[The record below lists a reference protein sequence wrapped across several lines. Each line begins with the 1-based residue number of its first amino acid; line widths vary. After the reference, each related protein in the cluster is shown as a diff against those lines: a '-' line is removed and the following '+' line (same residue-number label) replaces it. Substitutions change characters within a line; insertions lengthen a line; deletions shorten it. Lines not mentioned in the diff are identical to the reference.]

1 MIPTWEHAHMCS
13 WHASRCQG
21 YVWRLFGPLADCWIN
36 EAVRSPRFDTI
47 GIDGGHQ
54 FSSCRR

>member
-1 MIPTWEHAHMCS
+1 MPICVAGMR
-13 WHASRCQG
+13 AAAKDI
-21 YVWRLFGPLADCWIN
+21 YVWRLFGPLADCWMN